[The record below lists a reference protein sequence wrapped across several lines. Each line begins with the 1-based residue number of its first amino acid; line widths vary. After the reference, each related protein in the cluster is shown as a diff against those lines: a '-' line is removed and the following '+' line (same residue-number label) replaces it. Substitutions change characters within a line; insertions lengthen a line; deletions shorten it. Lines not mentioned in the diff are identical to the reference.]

1 MREHHVGQRHQLR
14 VACSLCPVPAAR
26 FAEDQVFTEIIET
39 QIKAVYLVDGDWYVR
54 LDGDLAGRVTGAV
67 YDASQGDDTLLPIP
81 VSVSA
86 TSQDACCAAPSQQQ
100 MPCTA
105 VLHAC
110 PCRIHIM
117 SAQGCAV

>member
-1 MREHHVGQRHQLR
+1 MHTSTIILLPYAYTRAPHAIVPA
-14 VACSLCPVPAAR
+14 VPACCFCGAPPAAR

-39 QIKAVYLVDGDWYVR
+39 QIKAVYLLDGDWYVR

-86 TSQDACCAAPSQQQ
+86 
-100 MPCTA
+100 
-105 VLHAC
+105 
-110 PCRIHIM
+110 
-117 SAQGCAV
+117 